1 MGNADRLREDAR
13 RICAAAVEA
22 VDPAQCVD
30 RALSHVEL
38 AQRRVWVVGM
48 GKASARMA
56 ACAETLLGERVVGG
70 LVITADGCGVPT
82 QKVRVVEAGHPLPDA
97 RGVAAAEELAELV
110 AAAQEGDRVLCLI
123 SGGGSALASLP
134 AEGLTLDDLHR
145 TGERLLRSG
154 ATIGELNVV
163 RKHLEVL
170 KGGGLARRAAPA
182 SVLSLILSD
191 VVGDPLEAIA
201 SGPTAADPSTFG
213 DARAVLQRY
222 GLWEK
227 VPPAVRGHI
236 EAGCAGTVS
245 ETAKPGA
252 AFLES
257 VHNQI
262 VGSGRTAAEAALRTG
277 AELGYQGLL
286 LSTTVEGEARE
297 VGTVCGALAREVV
310 SHGRPVSSP
319 GLLVLAGETTVTVR
333 GAGRGGRNQELALS
347 AAVALEGWPDA
358 VVCAF
363 GTDGRDGPTDAAGAV
378 VDGGTVRRIRDAGG
392 DPREALAENNAYAVL
407 EASGDLMI
415 TGPTGTNVADLYFV
429 MVDKEAR

>member
-378 VDGGTVRRIRDAGG
+378 VDGGTVCRIRDAGG